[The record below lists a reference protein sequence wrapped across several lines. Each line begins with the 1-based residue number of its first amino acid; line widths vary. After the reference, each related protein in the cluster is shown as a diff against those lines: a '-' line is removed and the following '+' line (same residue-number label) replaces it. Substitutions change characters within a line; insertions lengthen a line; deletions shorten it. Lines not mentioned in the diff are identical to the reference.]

1 MNPGRHNTGFNFFF
15 AGLLMVRK
23 KEATWFQCSFLSLVG
38 AYMINN
44 ICRAAKALCLVC
56 RKVFH
61 FDASV
66 MFGWFPNA
74 IQVSLS
80 RLSSVIFDSVYST
93 VDAE

>member
-1 MNPGRHNTGFNFFF
+1 M
-15 AGLLMVRK
+15 L
-23 KEATWFQCSFLSLVG
+23 
-38 AYMINN
+38 NN